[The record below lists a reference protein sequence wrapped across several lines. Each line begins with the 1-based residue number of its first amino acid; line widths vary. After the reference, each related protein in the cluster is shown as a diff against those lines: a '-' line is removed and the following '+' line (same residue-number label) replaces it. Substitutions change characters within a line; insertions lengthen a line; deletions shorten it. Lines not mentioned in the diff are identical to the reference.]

1 MAPPI
6 IAVANRKGGQGKTT
20 VSVNLAAAFAEE
32 GLRVLVLDMDSQA
45 NATRALVLGPL
56 QGRGTTAHVIAGQV
70 GLADIVIP
78 SNREGIVLA
87 PGHHELTGALMSI
100 VGKIGRELIL
110 KREFATVTGF
120 DVAIIDTPPEQQLGL
135 VNSLVAASHILL
147 PFTPDPNALEGMQT
161 TMDAAAEIRAAGIA
175 SPSVLGCV
183 QIAYDKRLVVTMEAR
198 NAVAERFGDLLF
210 ESVIRTN
217 SNFLPCP
224 AWNMDIFRYEE
235 EHGRTIRGSED
246 FRSFAREAL
255 GRLGLSG
262 TTKIA
267 A

>member
-20 VSVNLAAAFAEE
+20 VIGNLAAACAEE
-32 GLRVLVLDMDSQA
+32 GLRVLLLDMDSQA
-45 NATRALVLGPL
+45 NATRAFAPGSL
-56 QGRGTTAHVIAGQV
+56 QGRGTTAHVMAGQA

-78 SNREGIVLA
+78 SNRERVVLA
-87 PGHHELTGALMSI
+87 PGHQELTGALMSI

-110 KREFATVTGF
+110 KRELATVTGF

-161 TMDAAAEIRAAGIA
+161 TVDAASEIRAAGIA
-175 SPSVLGCV
+175 SPTVLGCV
-183 QIAYDKRLVVTMEAR
+183 QIAYDKRLAVTKDAR
-198 NAVAERFGDLLF
+198 EAVAERFGDLLF
-210 ESVIRTN
+210 DCVIRTN

-224 AWNMDIFRYEE
+224 AWRMDIFRYEAK
-235 EHGRTIRGSED
+235 HGRQTRGSED
-246 FRSFAREAL
+246 FRHFARAAL
-255 GRLGLSG
+255 ARLGLS
-262 TTKIA
+262 TTTQIA